1 MTKAIWNGAT
11 IAQTDQAIEVEGNQY
26 FPAEAVDTRFL
37 QPSAKRS
44 TCHWKGEA
52 SYFDLVVDGQVNKDA
67 AWSYPS
73 PSPKAKNIAGYL
85 AFWKGVQ
92 VTA

>member
-1 MTKAIWNGAT
+1 MTKAIWTGTT
-11 IAQTDQAIEVEGNQY
+11 IAQTDQAIEVEGNHY

-52 SYFDLVVDGQVNKDA
+52 SYFDIVVDGQVNKDA
-67 AWSYPS
+67 AWCYPS
-73 PSPKAKNIAGYL
+73 PSPKAQNIAGYL

>member
-1 MTKAIWNGAT
+1 MTKAIWNGT
-11 IAQTDQAIEVEGNQY
+11 IIAETSHAIVVEGNQY
-26 FPAEAVDTRFL
+26 FPADSVDTRYL

-52 SYFDLVVDGQVNKDA
+52 SYFDLVVNGEENKDA
-67 AWSYPS
+67 AWTYPA
-73 PSPKAKNIAGYL
+73 PKEAAKNIAGYL

-92 VTA
+92 ITA

>member
-1 MTKAIWNGAT
+1 MTKAIWNGT
-11 IAQTDQAIEVEGNQY
+11 IIAQTDQAIEVEGNQY
-26 FPAEAVDTRFL
+26 FPVNSVDARFL

-52 SYFDLVVDGQVNKDA
+52 SYFDVLVDGQVNKDA
-67 AWSYPS
+67 AWSYPA
-73 PSPKAKNIAGYL
+73 PKEAAKNITGYV

-92 VTA
+92 ISA